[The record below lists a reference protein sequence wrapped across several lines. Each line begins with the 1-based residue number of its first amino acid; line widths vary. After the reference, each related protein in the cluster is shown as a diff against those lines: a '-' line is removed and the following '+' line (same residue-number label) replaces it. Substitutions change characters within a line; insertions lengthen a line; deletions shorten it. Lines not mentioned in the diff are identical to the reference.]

1 MIYYL
6 NDAGEDELAVMAVL
20 RNTFHLSLGEAR
32 EIIAGAPAA
41 LPEISGAEAEELL
54 ERLRSFG
61 AKVGAAPAAAA
72 PSEQSEPA
80 ESSDY
85 SIITSPSGF
94 SVLVEPDPEP
104 EPEPEPQTEPKP
116 EPIYNPIFGEFV
128 VKPSATPRS
137 EEPIIKVFVH
147 PHQEKL
153 RMVKLVMEFL
163 GIRLAEAKE
172 IVDNFP
178 EQPLPLAKS
187 DAKKFVLMMKEQ
199 GFKTSYMPIGI
210 AEATVA
216 ASAAPEA
223 APASSADTIASIEI
237 KDPGPKRMQIIPLLK
252 KELGYKY
259 SQASDYAEKGGV
271 LRDFPSQDVAH
282 RVADA
287 LRALGATINI
297 G

>member
-72 PSEQSEPA
+72 PSESIERSEFSESSEFSDSSAPEPA
-80 ESSDY
+80 
-85 SIITSPSGF
+85 
-94 SVLVEPDPEP
+94 PEP
-104 EPEPEPQTEPKP
+104 EVR
-116 EPIYNPIFGEFV
+116 YNPIFGEFV

-147 PHQEKL
+147 PHKEKL

-223 APASSADTIASIEI
+223 APASSTDTIASIEI

-287 LRALGATINI
+287 LRALGATISL

>member
-72 PSEQSEPA
+72 PSESVERSEFSESSESSESSEFSDSSAPEPA
-80 ESSDY
+80 
-85 SIITSPSGF
+85 
-94 SVLVEPDPEP
+94 PEP
-104 EPEPEPQTEPKP
+104 EVR
-116 EPIYNPIFGEFV
+116 YNPIFGDIV

-163 GIRLAEAKE
+163 GIRLAEAKD

-216 ASAAPEA
+216 ASAAPEP
-223 APASSADTIASIEI
+223 APASSADTIDTIEI
-237 KDPGPKRMQIIPLLK
+237 KDPGSKRMQIIPLLK

-271 LRDFPSQDVAH
+271 LRNFPSQDVAH

>member
-61 AKVGAAPAAAA
+61 AKVGAAPAESAERSESSEFSESSKFSDSPA
-72 PSEQSEPA
+72 PEPA
-80 ESSDY
+80 
-85 SIITSPSGF
+85 
-94 SVLVEPDPEP
+94 PEP
-104 EPEPEPQTEPKP
+104 EVR
-116 EPIYNPIFGEFV
+116 YNPIFGDIA

-216 ASAAPEA
+216 ASAAPEP
-223 APASSADTIASIEI
+223 APASSADTIDTIEI
-237 KDPGPKRMQIIPLLK
+237 KDPGSKRMQIIPLLK

-259 SQASDYAEKGGV
+259 SQASDYAEKGGI
-271 LRDFPSQDVAH
+271 LRNFPSQDVAH

>member
-72 PSEQSEPA
+72 PSESIERSEFSEGSEFSDSSAPEPA
-80 ESSDY
+80 
-85 SIITSPSGF
+85 
-94 SVLVEPDPEP
+94 PEP
-104 EPEPEPQTEPKP
+104 EVR
-116 EPIYNPIFGEFV
+116 YNPIFGEFV

-223 APASSADTIASIEI
+223 APASSADTIDTIEI

-287 LRALGATINI
+287 LRALGATISL

>member
-72 PSEQSEPA
+72 PSESIERSEFSESSEFSDSSAPEPA
-80 ESSDY
+80 
-85 SIITSPSGF
+85 
-94 SVLVEPDPEP
+94 PEP
-104 EPEPEPQTEPKP
+104 EVR
-116 EPIYNPIFGEFV
+116 YNPIFGEFV

-199 GFKTSYMPIGI
+199 GFRTSYMPIGI

-287 LRALGATINI
+287 LRALGATISL

>member
-41 LPEISGAEAEELL
+41 LPEISGPEAEELL

-72 PSEQSEPA
+72 PSESIEHSEFSESSEFSDSSAPEPA
-80 ESSDY
+80 
-85 SIITSPSGF
+85 
-94 SVLVEPDPEP
+94 PEP
-104 EPEPEPQTEPKP
+104 EVR
-116 EPIYNPIFGEFV
+116 YNPIFGEFV

-163 GIRLAEAKE
+163 GIHLAEAKE

-282 RVADA
+282 RVADT

>member
-1 MIYYL
+1 M
-6 NDAGEDELAVMAVL
+6 AVMAVL

-72 PSEQSEPA
+72 PSESIERSEFSEGSEFSDSSAPEPA
-80 ESSDY
+80 
-85 SIITSPSGF
+85 
-94 SVLVEPDPEP
+94 PEP
-104 EPEPEPQTEPKP
+104 EVR
-116 EPIYNPIFGEFV
+116 YNPIFGEFV

-147 PHQEKL
+147 PHEEKL

-223 APASSADTIASIEI
+223 APASSADTIGTIDTIEI
-237 KDPGPKRMQIIPLLK
+237 KDPGSKRMQIIPLLK

>member
-72 PSEQSEPA
+72 PSESIEHSEFSESSEFSDSSAPEPA
-80 ESSDY
+80 
-85 SIITSPSGF
+85 
-94 SVLVEPDPEP
+94 PEP
-104 EPEPEPQTEPKP
+104 EVR
-116 EPIYNPIFGEFV
+116 YNPIFGEFV

-287 LRALGATINI
+287 LRALGATISL

>member
-41 LPEISGAEAEELL
+41 LPEISGPEAEELL

-72 PSEQSEPA
+72 PSESVERSESSESSESSEFSKSSAPEPA
-80 ESSDY
+80 
-85 SIITSPSGF
+85 
-94 SVLVEPDPEP
+94 PEP
-104 EPEPEPQTEPKP
+104 EVR
-116 EPIYNPIFGEFV
+116 YNPIFGDIV

-137 EEPIIKVFVH
+137 EEQIIKVFVH

-216 ASAAPEA
+216 ASAAPQA
-223 APASSADTIASIEI
+223 APASSADTIGTIASIEI
-237 KDPGPKRMQIIPLLK
+237 KDPGSKRMQIIPLLK

-287 LRALGATINI
+287 LRALGATISL